1 MTARQKWR
9 LQKKE
14 NQDTIEDDKE
24 IQPWKGQ
31 RNATKQQE
39 TKKTKKKNNHTGVVF
54 LLVRPKS
61 VRLHVNPFKKVSEFP
76 KKVLATWSVGWAQ
89 TCAVGQ
95 LQDLARRVWHL
106 VAAYQSLPRV
116 TSREKTCWSSK
127 FLNCPN
133 LPVLVIVL
141 VIVIVVIVFTWSH
154 RPAAGFNQLAC
165 QWSPKQVWSLAAPPW
180 FGAWSVFVF
189 VCFYC
194 S

>member
-1 MTARQKWR
+1 MKTT
-9 LQKKE
+9 KKD

-31 RNATKQQE
+31 RNATKQRE
-39 TKKTKKKNNHTGVVF
+39 TKKTKKNNHTGVVF

-95 LQDLARRVWHL
+95 LQDLARRVSHL
-106 VAAYQSLPRV
+106 AAAYQSLPRV

-194 S
+194 SSLS

>member
-1 MTARQKWR
+1 MKRSKKCYKATRD
-9 LQKKE
+9 KE
-14 NQDTIEDDKE
+14 NE
-24 IQPWKGQ
+24 
-31 RNATKQQE
+31 
-39 TKKTKKKNNHTGVVF
+39 KNNHTGVVF

-76 KKVLATWSVGWAQ
+76 KGLATWSVGWAQ

-95 LQDLARRVWHL
+95 LQDLARRVSHL
-106 VAAYQSLPRV
+106 AAAYESLPRV

-133 LPVLVIVL
+133 LPVLLIVL

-180 FGAWSVFVF
+180 FGAWSVFVS

-194 S
+194 SSLS

>member
-1 MTARQKWR
+1 MKTA
-9 LQKKE
+9 KKD

-39 TKKTKKKNNHTGVVF
+39 TKKTKETIIQGWFF
-54 LLVRPKS
+54 LLVCPKS

-76 KKVLATWSVGWAQ
+76 KGLATWSVGWAQ

-95 LQDLARRVWHL
+95 LQDLARRVSHL
-106 VAAYQSLPRV
+106 AAAYQSLPRV

-133 LPVLVIVL
+133 LPVFVIVL

-194 S
+194 SSLS